1 MIATLR
7 GNITELGNRHAVV
20 DIRGLGYK
28 VFITDDAA
36 HTLKVGAETAF
47 WTHMAV
53 REDSQ
58 DLYGFLSKKERD
70 FFELLISISGIG
82 PKSALNILS
91 LVSVDSLASS
101 VKTGSVA
108 HLVKVSGI
116 GRKTAEKIVLE
127 LKDKLGGF
135 AGENNAEMSAG
146 MSSDMDAIMA
156 LQALGYEAD
165 EAREALKKVSAGEA
179 AGAKNGGKEMDIGAK
194 VKAALKELGR

>member
-1 MIATLR
+1 MISTIR
-7 GNITELGNRHAVV
+7 GTITELGNRYAIV

-28 VFITDDAA
+28 VFVTDDAT

-101 VKTGSVA
+101 VRTGSVA

-135 AGENNAEMSAG
+135 SGENGMELSAG

-165 EAREALKKVSAGEA
+165 EAREALKKVSAAEA
-179 AGAKNGGKEMDIGAK
+179 GKKDGKELDIGAK